1 MEAGKLF
8 QEISIEQRGETINSI
23 GESVAS
29 WSTYAATY
37 AEVVNKSGRD
47 IIIADQVNGIFDTT
61 FKIRYDA
68 GIRSSMRIL
77 HRSRYY
83 NIVHWSEVDDRMEEI
98 HVFCKRQEDATNG

>member
-8 QEISIEQRGETINSI
+8 QEIVIEQRGDTINSI

-29 WSTYAATY
+29 WSTYASCY
-37 AEVVNKSGRD
+37 AAVSNGGGSEVTNG
-47 IIIADQVNGIFDTT
+47 DQINGVFDTT

-83 NIVHWSEVDDRMEEI
+83 NIVDWSETDDRMEEM
-98 HVFCKRQEDATNG
+98 HLFCKRQEDATNG

>member
-37 AEVVNKSGRD
+37 AQVINGGGSEVTTG
-47 IIIADQVNGIFDTT
+47 DQINGVFDTT
-61 FKIRYDA
+61 FVIRYDA
-68 GIRSSMRIL
+68 GIRSTMRIL
-77 HRSRYY
+77 YRSRYY
-83 NIVHWSEVDDRMEEI
+83 NIVDWDEEADRMEKMTI
-98 HVFCKRQEDATNG
+98 SCKRQENVTNG